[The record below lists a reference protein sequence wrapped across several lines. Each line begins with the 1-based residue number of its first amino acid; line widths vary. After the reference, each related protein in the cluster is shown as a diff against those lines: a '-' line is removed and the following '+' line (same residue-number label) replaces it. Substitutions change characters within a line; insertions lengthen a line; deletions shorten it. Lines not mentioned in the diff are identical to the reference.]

1 MRRGVTRSEHARGRR
16 SRAAQ
21 DGGCGAS
28 ERQRFRDRAGAQ
40 RRDEARQPRR
50 QPCGKMEAAGARVL
64 RAGGCAGERPAAR
77 DERAPRGAPAGAAK
91 PRNRVRPPVALNAI
105 HARSA
110 DQAPGIVTEGRDT
123 AMSNRE
129 EAWLG
134 GAERA
139 IEPGAR
145 NARAQEIILCIS
157 FDCGELA
164 AQCGDGKFRALRSQ
178 CSSADAR
185 AKRWDPCL
193 ATGRLQ

>member
-1 MRRGVTRSEHARGRR
+1 
-16 SRAAQ
+16 
-21 DGGCGAS
+21 
-28 ERQRFRDRAGAQ
+28 
-40 RRDEARQPRR
+40 
-50 QPCGKMEAAGARVL
+50 
-64 RAGGCAGERPAAR
+64 
-77 DERAPRGAPAGAAK
+77 
-91 PRNRVRPPVALNAI
+91 VRPPVALNAI

-123 AMSNRE
+123 AMSIRE

-164 AQCGDGKFRALRSQ
+164 AQRGDQKFQALHLLRSSTDACRERQ
-178 CSSADAR
+178 SMPGNGKVAIEDEAPWSDILTDYDQAHVVTYARLLDAADDGAKDDDIARIVLSLDPAAEPER
-185 AKRWDPCL
+185 AKRCL
-193 ATGRLQ
+193 ASHMRRARWISEHGYRHLLRHG

>member
-1 MRRGVTRSEHARGRR
+1 MGDAARPSVSDSATEPERSDEKKPNDYGG
-16 SRAAQ
+16 SRAERWRLQ
-21 DGGCGAS
+21 EPAS
-28 ERQRFRDRAGAQ
+28 FAGER
-40 RRDEARQPRR
+40 
-50 QPCGKMEAAGARVL
+50 
-64 RAGGCAGERPAAR
+64 AGERPAAR
-77 DERAPRGAPAGAAK
+77 DKRAPRGAPAGAAK
-91 PRNRVRPPVALNAI
+91 RRDRVRRPVALNAI

-164 AQCGDGKFRALRSQ
+164 AQRGD
-178 CSSADAR
+178 
-185 AKRWDPCL
+185 
-193 ATGRLQ
+193 